1 MNLACDGFGWSSVG
15 FGLDFWTFT
24 ASGGLFVVLFFFQV
38 GIGPCR
44 LQNTHRISVQMRKL
58 SMLSR
63 MPS

>member
-1 MNLACDGFGWSSVG
+1 MVLVG
-15 FGLDFWTFT
+15 LVLDLVWTFGPLLRQV
-24 ASGGLFVVLFFFQV
+24 AYSLFCFFFQV

-44 LQNTHRISVQMRKL
+44 LQNTHRISVQVRKL